1 MLHAQNVFWCASI
14 FQLRFSAAARPSRW
28 LVVSV
33 LPAWHKLHSCANA
46 ITRVLLLSKYL
57 TTLVG
62 SKRQTD
68 YVTSVNNQARLFSFV
83 RVNALNEMINF
94 KEIFSVTLILFSVI
108 DILGSIPFIILI
120 RKREGKI
127 QAEKATIISGALM
140 ILFLYLGQ
148 SILQLFGLDVASF
161 AVAGA
166 IVIFIVAMEMILGI
180 TLIKD
185 DPQARGS
192 SSIVPL
198 AFPLIAGAGTL
209 TTILSL
215 RAVYQELN
223 IVIGM
228 VLNLVI
234 VYTVLRSSAWL
245 ERVIGESGFAVLRR
259 IFGVILLAIA
269 VKIFK
274 SNVFPG

>member
-1 MLHAQNVFWCASI
+1 MTFN
-14 FQLRFSAAARPSRW
+14 
-28 LVVSV
+28 
-33 LPAWHKLHSCANA
+33 
-46 ITRVLLLSKYL
+46 L
-57 TTLVG
+57 T
-62 SKRQTD
+62 
-68 YVTSVNNQARLFSFV
+68 
-83 RVNALNEMINF
+83 
-94 KEIFSVTLILFSVI
+94 EIFSVTLILFSVI

-120 RKREGKI
+120 RKREGRI
-127 QAEKATIISGALM
+127 QAEKATIISAFLM
-140 ILFLYLGQ
+140 IVFLYLGQ

-185 DPQARGS
+185 DPNAKGS
-192 SSIVPL
+192 GSVVPL

-215 RAVYQELN
+215 RAVYEEIN
-223 IVIGM
+223 ILIGI
-228 VLNLVI
+228 VLNLLV
-234 VYTVLRSSAWL
+234 VYIVLRSSSWL

-259 IFGVILLAIA
+259 VFGVILLAIA

-274 SNVFPG
+274 SNVFTS